1 MLSGHILDL
10 YYVWLSN
17 TAPFC
22 ENYAKFYFDAK
33 HLEKGLNV
41 CVCVGGG
48 GLFSK
53 NVPIFHKKVPFLA
66 NIEGYPK
73 FLEYA
78 LTVKLIY

>member
-41 CVCVGGG
+41 GVGWA
-48 GLFSK
+48 LFSK
-53 NVPIFHKKVPFLA
+53 NVPIFNKKVPFLA